1 MSETDRENVAIKE
14 EELND
19 EQSKDVETIE
29 AEVAEAEA
37 EQEELEAGDEEASKE
52 ALNSQLEEALEKAD
66 EYLDQ
71 WRRTAADFA
80 NFRKRKEREQE
91 QFERRANER
100 LLLKLLPVYDDF
112 KRALDNVPENLAE
125 EDWVGGVEMIER
137 KFWGALEQEG
147 VEPIEPEA
155 GDEFNPNLHDALMS
169 VETEEYDDGQ
179 IVDVF
184 ERGYKHRDRVLRAA
198 KVRVAR

>member
-1 MSETDRENVAIKE
+1 MSETDRENVAVKE
-14 EELND
+14 NE
-19 EQSKDVETIE
+19 EQSKDGETTE
-29 AEVAEAEA
+29 AEVTETEVT
-37 EQEELEAGDEEASKE
+37 QEEPEAGAEDASDLE
-52 ALNSQLEEALEKAD
+52 DLSTQLDEALEKAD

-91 QFERRANER
+91 EFERRANER

-112 KRALDNVPENLAE
+112 RRALENVPGHLDE

-137 KFWGALEQEG
+137 KFWSALEQEG
-147 VEPIEPEA
+147 VEVINPDPGEEFDPE
-155 GDEFNPNLHDALMS
+155 LHDALMS
-169 VETEEYDDGQ
+169 VETDEYDEGQ
-179 IVDVF
+179 IVDMF
-184 ERGYKHRDRVLRAA
+184 ERGYKHKDRVLRAA

>member
-1 MSETDRENVAIKE
+1 MSDTDRENAAVKE
-14 EELND
+14 AERTD
-19 EQSKDVETIE
+19 EQAKDVETIE
-29 AEVAEAEA
+29 EDVAEAEA
-37 EQEELEAGDEEASKE
+37 EREELETGDKEASKE
-52 ALNSQLEEALEKAD
+52 ELNSQLKEALEKAD

-91 QFERRANER
+91 EFERRANER
-100 LLLKLLPVYDDF
+100 LLLRLLPVYDDF
-112 KRALDNVPENLAE
+112 KRALDNVPENLEE

-137 KFWGALEQEG
+137 KFWSALEQEG
-147 VEPIEPEA
+147 IEPIEPEA

-169 VETEEYDDGQ
+169 VESDEYDDGQ

>member
-1 MSETDRENVAIKE
+1 MSETDRENVAVKE
-14 EELND
+14 NE
-19 EQSKDVETIE
+19 EQSKDGETTE
-29 AEVAEAEA
+29 AEVTETEVT
-37 EQEELEAGDEEASKE
+37 QEEPEAGAEDASDLE
-52 ALNSQLEEALEKAD
+52 DLSTQLDEALEKAD

-91 QFERRANER
+91 EFERRANER

-112 KRALDNVPENLAE
+112 RRALENVPGHLDE

-137 KFWGALEQEG
+137 KFWSALEQEG
-147 VEPIEPEA
+147 VEVINPDPGEEFDPE
-155 GDEFNPNLHDALMS
+155 LHDALMS
-169 VETEEYDDGQ
+169 VETDEYDDGQ
-179 IVDVF
+179 IVDMF
-184 ERGYKHRDRVLRAA
+184 ERGYKHKDRVLRAA